1 MAHGG
6 DRESG
11 WEAPFGERRPGV
23 HAEGAPGKVT
33 RSGLLPSQLVHE
45 TTPTAGANGQ
55 SDRPQRPER
64 MPDWDPDSLIDAL
77 GLAPDPA
84 RWSEGEAPAGTLSLG
99 QGEASAGAAKHQP
112 TAPAAGAP
120 TATMHVRA
128 LDATGGLLQEW
139 IGPAYFVGELPVSYQ
154 GVRTARG
161 WSWTRDGEAAA
172 EGAKLKLESD
182 ARGQAGRSLGQWAP
196 PGARA
201 ITCDFAARTA
211 PFGAG
216 AQPLP
221 SDGAPRGPTAV
232 HEADGNAPIGGAA
245 GAALALEGPE
255 RPVAFREHGALTAL
269 DEARGST
276 ITLGPGGKSTL
287 RLHGAPSEYLYRIA
301 PQTSPRQRVVQ
312 VTASFDVGIE
322 SDLDPLAP
330 VELVPQ
336 ARRVGRDELATLRA
350 AAQDTTALRLRSPEI
365 SATGDAWRAELRLG
379 ASAITMT
386 ALGEGARFA
395 YWVDPQWN
403 GPERTVHV
411 VATPGVR
418 IDEAQAERA
427 PLDGDLRRLR
437 ANRIYV
443 QDPRRVP
450 QQGEPIDPAAFLGIE
465 RHDNSAPEISPHPA
479 NRNAFQVATGGTGI
493 TVRDLSSG
501 ARLRVFA
508 EDPTLG
514 ARFLHQVEGNEVRVL
529 VGKGARVEIEQARQ
543 SPHLP
548 SEAPDPHFDFRQVAF
563 RIYQARNEVFP
574 PPGTPLSLAT
584 LQRYGEPREADRVAW
599 VEPQKGGGQLATES
613 LLDVGL
619 SVTPGVGDLMDL
631 ADAAAV
637 ATMGTDKWGNPLSTG
652 EKVAVVVVALLP
664 LAAGGAVLGARRMA
678 GPGGMANAGRV
689 AGEAASGLARL
700 ASKAGRTEEEL
711 AALLATVGKLDD
723 EGRLAARRL
732 ERAIDLGEDID
743 AADLARLE
751 RSLGRA
757 GFRGG
762 GFAVPQPARFGAG
775 AAAAEPRAVVRTSQL
790 EERERT
796 LQQALR
802 SYARKLGVRGA
813 AARAPVQV
821 LPKAHFVQRF
831 GSESARAVC
840 QITERGP
847 VIVARVDATAQDL
860 LDEAAHLAQLA
871 DPKLAPALRYLDERN
886 LEDWPQ
892 LSVPDRLGFYEA
904 KLEIE
909 IDAKHRT
916 LRAVRD
922 EADRRVAEAALE
934 ALERRQAEL
943 AALDPAD
950 VARMASGELPPP
962 QFLAEPPRLFGKER
976 KVIEELP
983 SPPGSANA
991 TEAGRA
997 VARDKGSPD
1006 YSGAYSMEGVTE
1018 VRQRGDSWLEID
1030 YVTADVKGKIVSRT
1044 VDEEGATH
1052 LVIEGGGTRRDHIF
1066 EPNAEIDP
1074 RMKPGRKVEAGE
1086 RLGKDSAREYR
1097 RVELTFADGGKHV
1110 REEIRS
1116 QRDGRGWVQRGQES
1130 TARGRAAEE
1139 RARAAADLDL
1149 NARKAKGEISSF
1161 FHIPHRVGG
1170 GGFDDVIVEFAGEGE
1185 AMQVKVRIREVKDY
1199 ANRRISMSDAPSL
1212 TSNLKNNMD
1221 ELLKTLRTARERK
1234 LKGQDAGFAN
1244 DMSIAQIESVIN
1256 SARRMDVHLEL
1267 CLGPGTKHSHPEDPS
1282 KLAQHL
1288 SAVFRTVVA
1297 IKER

>member
-1 MAHGG
+1 MAQRG

-23 HAEGAPGKVT
+23 HAEAAPGKVT
-33 RSGLLPSQLVHE
+33 RSGLLPSQRLHE
-45 TTPTAGANGQ
+45 TAPTAG
-55 SDRPQRPER
+55 PQRPER

-77 GLAPDPA
+77 GLVPDPE

-154 GVRTARG
+154 GLRTARG

-182 ARGQAGRSLGQWAP
+182 ASGQAGRSLGQWAP

-211 PFGAG
+211 PFGAS

-245 GAALALEGPE
+245 GAVLALEGPE

-312 VTASFDVGIE
+312 VTASFEVGIE
-322 SDLDPLAP
+322 SDLDPLASI
-330 VELVPQ
+330 ELVPQ
-336 ARRVGRDELATLRA
+336 VRRVGRDELAMLRA

-465 RHDNSAPEISPHPA
+465 RHDNTAPEISPHPA

-543 SPHLP
+543 SPHLAT
-548 SEAPDPHFDFRQVAF
+548 EAPDPSFDFRQVAF
-563 RIYQARNEVFP
+563 QIYQARNDAFP
-574 PPGTPLSLAT
+574 PPGTPLSPAT
-584 LQRYGEPREADRVAW
+584 LQRYGEAREADRVVW

-637 ATMGTDKWGNPLSTG
+637 ATIGTDKWGNPLSTG

-678 GPGGMANAGRV
+678 GAGRV
-689 AGEAASGLARL
+689 ADAAGEAASGLARL

-762 GFAVPQPARFGAG
+762 GFAAPQPARFGAG
-775 AAAAEPRAVVRTSQL
+775 AASSAAEPSAVVRTSQL

-860 LDEAAHLAQLA
+860 LDEAAHLAQLT

-922 EADRRVAEAALE
+922 ESDRRIAEAALE
-934 ALERRQAEL
+934 DLQKRRIEL

-1044 VDEEGATH
+1044 IDEEGAAH

-1097 RVELTFADGGKHV
+1097 RVELTFADGGKHERV
-1110 REEIRS
+1110 EIRS
-1116 QRDGRGWVQRGQES
+1116 RRENRGWVQRGQES
-1130 TARGRAAEE
+1130 TARGNAAEA
-1139 RARAAADLDL
+1139 RARAAADRDL
-1149 NARKAKGEISSF
+1149 EARKAKGEISSF

-1185 AMQVKVRIREVKDY
+1185 AMQVKIRIREVKDY
-1199 ANRRISMSDAPSL
+1199 QGRYLSLRNMSSL
-1212 TSNLKNNMD
+1212 TENFRSNVDHLLREASSAKAAMSLKKNVPYP
-1221 ELLKTLRTARERK
+1221 
-1234 LKGQDAGFAN
+1234 FAA
-1244 DMSIAQIESVIN
+1244 MSEAQLEALIESI
-1256 SARRMDVHLEL
+1256 S
-1267 CLGPGTKHSHPEDPS
+1267 S
-1282 KLAQHL
+1282 QHL
-1288 SAVFRTVVA
+1288 FVELVLGHTTKIGAEDRAVSRTLATIRGMAANLSVS
-1297 IKER
+1297 RMPL